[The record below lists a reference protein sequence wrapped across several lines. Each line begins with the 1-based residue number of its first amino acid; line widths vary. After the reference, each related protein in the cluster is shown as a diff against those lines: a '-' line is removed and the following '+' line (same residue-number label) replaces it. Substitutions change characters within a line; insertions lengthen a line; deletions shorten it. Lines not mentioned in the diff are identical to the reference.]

1 MGSHQIKCEGLD
13 EDWVVSRVTRVL
25 HSQILTSPLQH
36 QGSLGGLEE
45 RGGEGRVRGLAASS
59 PAWAEPRGRRSS
71 LPWSSR

>member
-1 MGSHQIKCEGLD
+1 MGSHQTKCEGLD

-45 RGGEGRVRGLAASS
+45 RGGAGQRPG
-59 PAWAEPRGRRSS
+59 S
-71 LPWSSR
+71 LFSSRLG